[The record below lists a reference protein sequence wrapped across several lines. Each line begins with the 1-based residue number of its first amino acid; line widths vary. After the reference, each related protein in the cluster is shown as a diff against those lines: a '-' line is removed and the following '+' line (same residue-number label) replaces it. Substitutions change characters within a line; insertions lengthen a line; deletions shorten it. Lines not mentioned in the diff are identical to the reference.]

1 MPVEPLSVILS
12 ACRTP
17 IGSFGGSLKDVSA
30 ADLGAVVIRE
40 ALTRAAVDP
49 AVLDDVI
56 MGCVLQSG
64 AGMNVARQAAVRAGV
79 PVAVPAET
87 INRVCG
93 SGLQA
98 VVHATEATRGYAQ
111 VIVAGGTESMS
122 QAPYL
127 LPQARW
133 GLRMGHGQVYDTM
146 LGEGLTCAIERC
158 HMGMTAEEVARRF
171 GIGRAEQ
178 DAFAA
183 DSQTRAAAAIAAG
196 AFRDE
201 IVAVPLAS
209 KKGAPSSFDTDEHP
223 RPGAT
228 AASLGGLKPAF
239 TPEGTVTAGNASGIN
254 DGAAALVV
262 ASPAFASARGL
273 RPIARVLSYAVV
285 GVEPIVMGLGPV
297 GAVRLALERADLS
310 ASDIDLFELNEA
322 FAAQAL
328 AVSRELGLDGARV
341 NTRGGAIALGHPIGA
356 SGARVLTTL
365 IYALRAGGGGHV
377 RVGGHRLGPCARRG
391 SHERIHDRGGAER
404 ATAPARGPAPPALK
418 RNVR

>member
-49 AVLDDVI
+49 AGLDDVI

-201 IVAVPLAS
+201 IVAVPLES

-228 AASLGGLKPAF
+228 PASLSGLKPAF
-239 TPEGTVTAGNASGIN
+239 APEGTVTAGNASGIN

-273 RPIARVLSYAVV
+273 RPIARVISYAVV

-310 ASDIDLFELNEA
+310 TSDIDLFELNEA

-328 AVSRELGLDGARV
+328 AVSRELGLDVARV

-365 IYALRAGGGGHV
+365 IYALRAGGGG
-377 RVGGHRLGPCARRG
+377 RGLASLCIGGGMGIAMVI
-391 SHERIHDRGGAER
+391 E
-404 ATAPARGPAPPALK
+404 
-418 RNVR
+418 V

>member
-17 IGSFGGSLKDVSA
+17 IGAFGGSLKDVSA

-87 INRVCG
+87 VNRVCG

-111 VIVAGGTESMS
+111 VIVAGGTEAMS

-228 AASLGGLKPAF
+228 AACLSGLKPAF

-262 ASPAFASARGL
+262 ASPAFASARGV

-310 ASDIDLFELNEA
+310 TSDIDLFELNEA

-328 AVSRELGLDGARV
+328 AVSRELGLDVARV

-365 IYALRAGGGGHV
+365 IHALRAGGGG
-377 RVGGHRLGPCARRG
+377 RGLASLCIGGGMGIAMVVEV
-391 SHERIHDRGGAER
+391 S
-404 ATAPARGPAPPALK
+404 
-418 RNVR
+418 

>member
-49 AVLDDVI
+49 AGLDDVI

-146 LGEGLTCAIERC
+146 LGEGLTCAIARC

-201 IVAVPLAS
+201 IVAVPLES

-228 AASLGGLKPAF
+228 PASLSGLKPAF
-239 TPEGTVTAGNASGIN
+239 APEGTVTAGNASGIN

-273 RPIARVLSYAVV
+273 RPIARVISYAVV

-310 ASDIDLFELNEA
+310 TSDIDLFELNEA

-328 AVSRELGLDGARV
+328 AVSRELGLDVARV

-365 IYALRAGGGGHV
+365 IHALRAGGGG
-377 RVGGHRLGPCARRG
+377 RGLASLCIGGGMGIAMVI
-391 SHERIHDRGGAER
+391 E
-404 ATAPARGPAPPALK
+404 
-418 RNVR
+418 V